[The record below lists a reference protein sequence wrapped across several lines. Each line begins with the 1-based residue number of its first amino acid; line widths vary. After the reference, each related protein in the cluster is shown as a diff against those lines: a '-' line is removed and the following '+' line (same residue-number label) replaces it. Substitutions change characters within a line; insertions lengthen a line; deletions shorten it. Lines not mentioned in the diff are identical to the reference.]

1 MPSREKHLD
10 NEDDDEVPEDD
21 VDEFT
26 QNPSKDKKKFLVLN
40 SNLNKLLKKFRE
52 CGDVVIQ

>member
-26 QNPSKDKKKFLVLN
+26 QNPSKDKHFLVFN
-40 SNLNKLLKKFRE
+40 SNLNKLLKKFLE